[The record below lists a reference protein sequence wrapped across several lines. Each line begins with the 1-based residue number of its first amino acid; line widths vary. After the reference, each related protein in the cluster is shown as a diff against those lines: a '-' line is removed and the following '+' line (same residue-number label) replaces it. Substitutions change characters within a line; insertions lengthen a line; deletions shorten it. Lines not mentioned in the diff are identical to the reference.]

1 VEGYRH
7 RSFDREA
14 GSHFHHGCVSG
25 GPPIIPDSQFSQVRF
40 EVSAHSF
47 FLGPS
52 QPQRGLS
59 ADSHTP
65 QLQLVCPGPSSIS
78 RVRLGA
84 SSVSGH
90 LWFDETTE
98 YPESLCPMSAL
109 PSLERRGPSLRRA
122 LPLLPR
128 SYGLMRQSRHLSPA
142 SALASLAEPSQVA
155 ISPCCSRDLLDV
167 ILRIFPPMPE
177 PLPRRFH

>member
-1 VEGYRH
+1 SRQ
-7 RSFDREA
+7 RFFDRES

-59 ADSHTP
+59 ADSHPP
-65 QLQLVCPGPSSIS
+65 QLQLVCPVPSSIP
-78 RVRLGA
+78 RVSLVA
-84 SSVSGH
+84 TYVSGH

-98 YPESLCPMSAL
+98 SPESLCPMSAL
-109 PSLERRGPSLRRA
+109 PS
-122 LPLLPR
+122 
-128 SYGLMRQSRHLSPA
+128 
-142 SALASLAEPSQVA
+142 
-155 ISPCCSRDLLDV
+155 
-167 ILRIFPPMPE
+167 
-177 PLPRRFH
+177 